1 MGRKSSNLIR
11 ILKTKKKALG
21 NKIHI
26 EDYIDILEKRK
37 EMFEI
42 ADHLLESLHT
52 QPNML
57 FKQLSINNKKYLGEF
72 EKKWNKNIIDAFCDI
87 ENIYSIIQR

>member
-1 MGRKSSNLIR
+1 MGRKTSSLIK
-11 ILKTKKKALG
+11 ILKAKKKALG

-42 ADHLLESLHT
+42 ADHLLESLHM

-57 FKQLSINNKKYLGEF
+57 FKQLSINNKKYLSEF
-72 EKKWNKNIIDAFCDI
+72 KTKWNKNIIDAFCDI

>member
-1 MGRKSSNLIR
+1 MGRKTSSLIK
-11 ILKTKKKALG
+11 ILKAKKKALG

-42 ADHLLESLHT
+42 ADHLLESLYM

-57 FKQLSINNKKYLGEF
+57 FKQLSINNKKYLSEF
-72 EKKWNKNIIDAFCDI
+72 ETKWNKNIIDAFCDI